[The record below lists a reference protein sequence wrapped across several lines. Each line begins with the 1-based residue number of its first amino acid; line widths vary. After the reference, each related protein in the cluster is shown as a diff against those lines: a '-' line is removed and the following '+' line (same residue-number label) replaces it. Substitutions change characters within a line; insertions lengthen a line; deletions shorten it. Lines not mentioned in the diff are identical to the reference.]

1 MERID
6 DLLKSYIESVNTSD
20 EKLFREIWDREG
32 SISFIHPNG
41 YAIGFEEIVEHFRLG
56 RMSTNFSNR
65 NFKIK
70 DIMIKYYGNTAFLE
84 FRWDFFATMKD
95 TNDEIHTEGRETQF
109 IVLRD
114 SGWKFSNIHCSSEE

>member
-6 DLLKSYIESVNTSD
+6 DLLKLYIESVNTSD

-32 SISFIHPNG
+32 SISFIHPRG
-41 YAIGFEEIVEHFRLG
+41 YALGFDEIVEHFRLG

-65 NFKIK
+65 DFKIK

>member
-6 DLLKSYIESVNTSD
+6 DLLKSYIESVNTLD

-32 SISFIHPNG
+32 SISFIHPRG
-41 YAIGFEEIVEHFRLG
+41 YAIGFDEIVEHFRLG

-84 FRWDFFATMKD
+84 FRWDFLATMKD

-114 SGWKFSNIHCSSEE
+114 SGWKFSNIHCSSEG

>member
-20 EKLFREIWDREG
+20 EKLFRDIWDREG
-32 SISFIHPNG
+32 SISFIHPRG

-84 FRWDFFATMKD
+84 FRWNFFATMKD

>member
-32 SISFIHPNG
+32 SISFIHPRG
-41 YAIGFEEIVEHFRLG
+41 YAIGFDEIVEHFRLG

-114 SGWKFSNIHCSSEE
+114 SGWKFSNIHCSSEK

>member
-32 SISFIHPNG
+32 SISFIHPRG

-114 SGWKFSNIHCSSEE
+114 SGWKFSNIHCSSEK

>member
-6 DLLKSYIESVNTSD
+6 DLLKSYIESVNASD

-32 SISFIHPNG
+32 SISFIHPRG

>member
-20 EKLFREIWDREG
+20 EKIFREIWDREG
-32 SISFIHPNG
+32 SISFIHPKG

-114 SGWKFSNIHCSSEE
+114 SGWKFSNIHCSSEG

>member
-6 DLLKSYIESVNTSD
+6 DLLKSYIKSVNTSD

-32 SISFIHPNG
+32 SISFIHPKG
-41 YAIGFEEIVEHFRLG
+41 YAIGFDEIVEHFRLG

>member
-32 SISFIHPNG
+32 SISFIHPRG
-41 YAIGFEEIVEHFRLG
+41 YAIGFDEIVEYFRLG

>member
-6 DLLKSYIESVNTSD
+6 ALLKSYIESVNTSD

-32 SISFIHPNG
+32 SISFIHPRG
-41 YAIGFEEIVEHFRLG
+41 YAIGFDEIVEHFRLG

-65 NFKIK
+65 DFKIK

>member
-6 DLLKSYIESVNTSD
+6 DLLKSYIKSVNTSD
-20 EKLFREIWDREG
+20 EKLFRDIWDREG
-32 SISFIHPNG
+32 SISFIHPRG
-41 YAIGFEEIVEHFRLG
+41 YAIGFDEIVEHFRLG

>member
-32 SISFIHPNG
+32 SISFIHPKG
-41 YAIGFEEIVEHFRLG
+41 YAMGFEEIVEHFRLG

>member
-32 SISFIHPNG
+32 SISFIHPKG
-41 YAIGFEEIVEHFRLG
+41 YAIGFEEIVEYFRLG

-114 SGWKFSNIHCSSEE
+114 SGWKFSNIHCSSEG

>member
-6 DLLKSYIESVNTSD
+6 DLLKLYIESVNTSD

-32 SISFIHPNG
+32 SISFIHPKG

-114 SGWKFSNIHCSSEE
+114 DGWKFSNIHCSLEG

>member
-32 SISFIHPNG
+32 SISFIHPKG
-41 YAIGFEEIVEHFRLG
+41 YAIGFEKIVEHFRLG

>member
-65 NFKIK
+65 DFKIK

>member
-6 DLLKSYIESVNTSD
+6 DLLKLYIESVNTSD

-84 FRWDFFATMKD
+84 FRWDFFATKKD

-114 SGWKFSNIHCSSEE
+114 SGWKFSNIHCSSEG

>member
-6 DLLKSYIESVNTSD
+6 DLLKSYIKSVNTSD
-20 EKLFREIWDREG
+20 EKLFRDIWDREG
-32 SISFIHPNG
+32 SISFIHPKG
-41 YAIGFEEIVEHFRLG
+41 YAIGFDEIVEHFRLG

>member
-6 DLLKSYIESVNTSD
+6 DLLKSYIKSVNTSD

-32 SISFIHPNG
+32 SISFIHPRG

>member
-6 DLLKSYIESVNTSD
+6 DLLKLYIESVNTSD

-32 SISFIHPNG
+32 SISFIHPKG

-114 SGWKFSNIHCSSEE
+114 SGWKFSNIHCSSEG

>member
-6 DLLKSYIESVNTSD
+6 DLLKSYIESVNTLD

-32 SISFIHPNG
+32 SISFIHPKG
-41 YAIGFEEIVEHFRLG
+41 YAIGFDEIVEHFRLG

-114 SGWKFSNIHCSSEE
+114 SGWKFSNIHCSSEG

>member
-32 SISFIHPNG
+32 SISFIHPKG
-41 YAIGFEEIVEHFRLG
+41 YAIGFDEIVEHFRLG

>member
-6 DLLKSYIESVNTSD
+6 DLLKLYIESVNTSD

-32 SISFIHPNG
+32 SISFIHPRG
-41 YAIGFEEIVEHFRLG
+41 YAIGFDEIVEHFRLG

-114 SGWKFSNIHCSSEE
+114 SGWKFSNIHCSSEG

>member
-6 DLLKSYIESVNTSD
+6 DLLKSYIELVNTSD

-32 SISFIHPNG
+32 SISFIHPRG

-65 NFKIK
+65 DFKIK

>member
-20 EKLFREIWDREG
+20 EKLFREILDREG
-32 SISFIHPNG
+32 SISFIHPKG

-65 NFKIK
+65 DFKIK

>member
-32 SISFIHPNG
+32 SISFIHPKG
-41 YAIGFEEIVEHFRLG
+41 YAIGFEEIIEHFRLG

>member
-6 DLLKSYIESVNTSD
+6 DLLKSYIKSVNTSD

-32 SISFIHPNG
+32 SISSIHPKG

-114 SGWKFSNIHCSSEE
+114 SGWKFSNIHCSSEG

>member
-6 DLLKSYIESVNTSD
+6 DLLKSYIESVNASD

-32 SISFIHPNG
+32 SISFIHPKG

>member
-20 EKLFREIWDREG
+20 EKLFRDIWDREG
-32 SISFIHPNG
+32 SISFIHPRG
-41 YAIGFEEIVEHFRLG
+41 YAIGFDEIVEHFRLG

-114 SGWKFSNIHCSSEE
+114 SGWKFSNIHCSSEG

>member
-32 SISFIHPNG
+32 SISFIHPKG
-41 YAIGFEEIVEHFRLG
+41 YAIGFDEIVEHFRLG

-65 NFKIK
+65 DFKIK

>member
-32 SISFIHPNG
+32 SISFIHPKG
-41 YAIGFEEIVEHFRLG
+41 YAIGFDEIVEHFRLG

-95 TNDEIHTEGRETQF
+95 TNGEIHTEGRETQF

-114 SGWKFSNIHCSSEE
+114 SGWKFSNIHCSSEG

>member
-41 YAIGFEEIVEHFRLG
+41 YAIGFDEIVEHFRLG

-70 DIMIKYYGNTAFLE
+70 DIMIKYYGNMAFLE

-114 SGWKFSNIHCSSEE
+114 SGWKFSNIHCSSEG

>member
-6 DLLKSYIESVNTSD
+6 DLLKLYIESVNTSD

-32 SISFIHPNG
+32 SISFIHPKG

>member
-6 DLLKSYIESVNTSD
+6 DLLKSYIKSVNTSD

-32 SISFIHPNG
+32 SISFIHPRG

-56 RMSTNFSNR
+56 RMSTNFSNK

-84 FRWDFFATMKD
+84 FRWDFFATMKA

>member
-32 SISFIHPNG
+32 SISFIHPKG
-41 YAIGFEEIVEHFRLG
+41 YAIGFEDIVEHFRLG

-114 SGWKFSNIHCSSEE
+114 SGWKFSNIHCPSEE

>member
-20 EKLFREIWDREG
+20 EKLFREIGDREG
-32 SISFIHPNG
+32 SISFIHPRG

-114 SGWKFSNIHCSSEE
+114 SGWKFSNIHCSSEG

>member
-32 SISFIHPNG
+32 SISFIHPRG
-41 YAIGFEEIVEHFRLG
+41 YAIGFDEIVEHFRLG

-65 NFKIK
+65 DFKIK

-114 SGWKFSNIHCSSEE
+114 SGWKFSNIHCSSEG

>member
-6 DLLKSYIESVNTSD
+6 DLLKSYIKSVNTSD

-32 SISFIHPNG
+32 SISFIHPRG

-95 TNDEIHTEGRETQF
+95 TNDEMHTEGRETQF

-114 SGWKFSNIHCSSEE
+114 SGWKFSNIHCSSEG

>member
-20 EKLFREIWDREG
+20 EKLFRDIWDREG
-32 SISFIHPNG
+32 SISFIHPRG
-41 YAIGFEEIVEHFRLG
+41 YAIGFDEIVEHFRLG